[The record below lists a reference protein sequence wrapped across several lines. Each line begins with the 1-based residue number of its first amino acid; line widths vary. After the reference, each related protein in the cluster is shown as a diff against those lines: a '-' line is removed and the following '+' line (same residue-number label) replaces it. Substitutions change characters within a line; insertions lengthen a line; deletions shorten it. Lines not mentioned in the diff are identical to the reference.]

1 MCVVWTGL
9 VVSDSM
15 MKTGKGTNKKRDV
28 SALELIR
35 RSRVNAPP
43 SQQVYDPYVGTLC
56 PLPPHIVPKPPRKPS
71 KTMVYTKTLLDLG
84 DLDRKERMTLDVDLR
99 PKRIP
104 KHQKIDDKKV
114 QKKSIGWP
122 QSLFEKEKEK
132 KKENPA
138 TPVQK
143 QGIKG
148 SVAGKKGGNAAPVAQ
163 QQKIKESPTVGNVPP
178 RQSRKRKA
186 IGRLGGINWEKLR
199 RVSLQPA
206 AGNGKWG
213 PPMKEVEPHLEV
225 EICKGVTLGD
235 ISVKDFL
242 KAKRKLS
249 VNAQFD
255 LMTDSRI
262 WYEAM
267 GGEPYYIRL
276 AANIHMRKQ
285 IAEGVE
291 NLALWRELME
301 VELAQEIQEE
311 YRKMWPLEEA
321 VGQQGDEMMESP
333 DPVETSEDKEAKKN
347 ENKNISVKEEA
358 VGKAGPVLACDFSEV
373 KEEPREMELV
383 APITEEPREMELVA
397 PSVDVGIDDLPGLEQ
412 LEELFK
418 EIDDPE
424 LFSDIPEDLQRRVS
438 GLLPWRDQ
446 VKLWLSNR
454 SLAGRSTGV
463 LGQGWLEDMQK
474 KHEEGERL
482 QELERQRMEREW
494 RKKEEERIRQ
504 EQEEREDREEEWRD
518 QQVRKAFKAF
528 EEENLDRITGDKISL
543 ASIAHR
549 FKISAPALRQFW
561 KDLEEDRRND
571 LDEEENGDGNPM

>member
-1 MCVVWTGL
+1 
-9 VVSDSM
+9 
-15 MKTGKGTNKKRDV
+15 MKTGTKTNKKRDV

-84 DLDRKERMTLDVDLR
+84 DLEKKERMTLDVDLR
-99 PKRIP
+99 PKRNP
-104 KHQKIDDKKV
+104 RHKKTDDKKV
-114 QKKSIGWP
+114 QKKAMGWP
-122 QSLFEKEKEK
+122 QSLFEKEKGK
-132 KKENPA
+132 KNDNPA
-138 TPVQK
+138 TMVQK
-143 QGIKG
+143 QRIKE
-148 SVAGKKGGNAAPVAQ
+148 SIAGKKDDIAAQVGKQKGIKKSSIVRNA
-163 QQKIKESPTVGNVPP
+163 PP
-178 RQSRKRKA
+178 RQCRKRKA
-186 IGRLGGINWEKLR
+186 ADCLEGINWEKLR
-199 RVSLQPA
+199 RVSLQPT

-213 PPMKEVEPHLEV
+213 PPMKEVRPHQEV

-276 AANIHMRKQ
+276 AAKIHMRKQ

-311 YRKMWPLEEA
+311 YRKLWPLEEA
-321 VGQQGDEMMESP
+321 VGQEEDKVIETP
-333 DPVETSEDKEAKKN
+333 DAVETSEDKDARKN

-358 VGKAGPVLACDFSEV
+358 VGEAGPVLACDFSEV

-383 APITEEPREMELVA
+383 APITEEPREMEPMA
-397 PSVDVGIDDLPGLEQ
+397 PVVDVGIDDLPGLEQ

-454 SLAGRSTGV
+454 SLAGRSNSV
-463 LGQGWLEDMQK
+463 LGQDWMEDMQK
-474 KHEEGERL
+474 KHEEEERL
-482 QELERQRMEREW
+482 QELERQRMEQAWRE
-494 RKKEEERIRQ
+494 KEEERIRQ

-528 EEENLDRITGDKISL
+528 EEENLDKVGGEKVGL
-543 ASIAHR
+543 ATIAHR
-549 FKISAPALRQFW
+549 FRISAPALKQYW
-561 KDLEEDRRND
+561 DDVEEDRRND
-571 LDEEENGDGNPM
+571 LQDEEDAALGNYYPM

>member
-15 MKTGKGTNKKRDV
+15 MKTGQGTNKKRDV

-43 SQQVYDPYVGTLC
+43 SQQVYDPYVGTLY

-84 DLDRKERMTLDVDLR
+84 DLDKKERMTLDVDLR

-104 KHQKIDDKKV
+104 KQKKIDDRKV

-122 QSLFEKEKEK
+122 RSLFEKEKEK

-138 TPVQK
+138 TLGQK

-148 SVAGKKGGNAAPVAQ
+148 SVAGKKDDDAAPVAQ
-163 QQKIKESPTVGNVPP
+163 QKRIKESPTVGNVPP

-186 IGRLGGINWEKLR
+186 IGRMGGINWEKLR
-199 RVSLQPA
+199 RVSLQPT

-267 GGEPYYIRL
+267 GGEPYYKTL
-276 AANIHMRKQ
+276 AAKIHMRKQ

-291 NLALWRELME
+291 NLAFWRVLME
-301 VELAQEIQEE
+301 MELAKEIQEE
-311 YRKMWPLEEA
+311 YRKLWPVEEA
-321 VGQQGDEMMESP
+321 VGQEEDEMMETP
-333 DPVETSEDKEAKKN
+333 DPGETSENKDAKKN

-358 VGKAGPVLACDFSEV
+358 VGEIGPVLACDFSEV
-373 KEEPREMELV
+373 KEEPREME
-383 APITEEPREMELVA
+383 PVA

-454 SLAGRSTGV
+454 SLAGRSNEV
-463 LGQGWLEDMQK
+463 LGQGWLEDMQR
-474 KHEEGERL
+474 KHEEEERL
-482 QELERQRMEREW
+482 QELERQRMEQAW
-494 RKKEEERIRQ
+494 RKKEEERIRR

-528 EEENLDRITGDKISL
+528 EEENLDKVEGEKVSL
-543 ASIAHR
+543 ATIAHR
-549 FKISAPALRQFW
+549 FGISAPALKEYW
-561 KDLEEDRRND
+561 DDVEEDRRND
-571 LDEEENGDGNPM
+571 LQDKEDAALGNYYPM

>member
-1 MCVVWTGL
+1 MP
-9 VVSDSM
+9 DSI
-15 MKTGKGTNKKRDV
+15 MKTGTKTNKKRDV
-28 SALELIR
+28 STLELIR

-56 PLPPHIVPKPPRKPS
+56 PLPPHIVPKPPREPS

-84 DLDRKERMTLDVDLR
+84 DLDKKERMTLDVDLR
-99 PKRIP
+99 PKRFL
-104 KHQKIDDKKV
+104 KYKKTDDKKV
-114 QKKSIGWP
+114 QKKAVGWP
-122 QSLFEKEKEK
+122 QSLFEREKGK
-132 KKENPA
+132 RNNNPA
-138 TPVQK
+138 TLVQE
-143 QGIKG
+143 QRIME
-148 SVAGKKGGNAAPVAQ
+148 SISGKKKDIAAQVVEQ
-163 QQKIKESPTVGNVPP
+163 QRIKKSSTVRNIPP
-178 RQSRKRKA
+178 RQYRKRKA
-186 IGRLGGINWEKLR
+186 AECLGGINWEELR
-199 RVSLQPA
+199 RVYLQPTV
-206 AGNGKWG
+206 GNGKWG
-213 PPMKEVEPHLEV
+213 PPMKEVGPHLEV

-242 KAKRKLS
+242 KVKRKLS

-267 GGEPYYIRL
+267 GGEPYYKRL

-285 IAEGVE
+285 IAEGVK
-291 NLALWRELME
+291 NLASWRELME

-311 YRKMWPLEEA
+311 YRKLWPLKEA
-321 VGQQGDEMMESP
+321 VGQEENEVMEAP
-333 DPVETSEDKEAKKN
+333 DPAETTEGKDARKI
-347 ENKNISVKEEA
+347 ENKNISVKEESMDE
-358 VGKAGPVLACDFSEV
+358 AGPVLDCDFSKV

-383 APITEEPREMELVA
+383 APITEEPREMEPVA
-397 PSVDVGIDDLPGLEQ
+397 PMIDVGVDDLPGLEQ
-412 LEELFK
+412 LAELFK
-418 EIDDPE
+418 EFDDPE
-424 LFSDIPEDLQRRVS
+424 LFGEIPDDLLRRVS

-446 VKLWLSNR
+446 VKLWLSNKDM
-454 SLAGRSTGV
+454 AGKSSGV
-463 LGQGWLEDMQK
+463 LGKGWLEDMQK
-474 KHEEGERL
+474 KHEEEERL

-528 EEENLDRITGDKISL
+528 EEENLDRVTGDKISL